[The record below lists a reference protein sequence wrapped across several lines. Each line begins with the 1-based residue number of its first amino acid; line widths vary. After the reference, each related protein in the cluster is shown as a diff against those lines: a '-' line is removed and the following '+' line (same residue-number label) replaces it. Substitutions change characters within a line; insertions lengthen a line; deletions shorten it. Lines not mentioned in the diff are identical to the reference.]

1 MPRHVAP
8 GRVGPA
14 MGIPVGTGMEV
25 SVSSILGVGGDSAA
39 TVGSGAVEGVAVEG
53 VAVGRGV
60 VSASGWRVE
69 AWDCIPSD
77 RSA

>member
-1 MPRHVAP
+1 MPHHVAP

-14 MGIPVGTGMEV
+14 MGIPVGAGMEV

-39 TVGSGAVEGVAVEG
+39 TVGSDAVAG
-53 VAVGRGV
+53 VAVGCGV
-60 VSASGWRVE
+60 VAASGWRVE